1 MNAPSNQGFYIIVN
15 ELIGSKI
22 LNLRIQISTGKKK
35 STRSNFIND
44 QNVKLMGK
52 EWLKKMQF

>member
-52 EWLKKMQF
+52 E